1 MSEQEVSINEVLE
14 FLKDHMVMREE
25 FNDTRKELDQKLSK
39 QKHELMNFVE
49 ERLEEKIG
57 ELKKEFKGE
66 LKREIGSVRNEIGS
80 VRNETGSVR
89 KDLKETRNE
98 LMGITTRLVN
108 VLEKKEVLNKQDV
121 KEVLPVSSFLR

>member
-66 LKREIGSVRNEIGS
+66 LKREIGSVR
-80 VRNETGSVR
+80 